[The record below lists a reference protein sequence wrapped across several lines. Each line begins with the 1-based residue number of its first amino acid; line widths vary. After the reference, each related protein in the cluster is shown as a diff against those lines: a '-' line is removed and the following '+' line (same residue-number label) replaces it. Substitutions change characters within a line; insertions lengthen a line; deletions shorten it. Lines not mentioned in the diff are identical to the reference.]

1 MMKTTKLRTLIG
13 GFAVEMIVYGIL
25 VTLYSVLVLH
35 LLGKPLSQL
44 FGDNLTAYAFTSLAL
59 IVAQAVLLD
68 AVTSFLLDQ
77 LHLERIE

>member
-1 MMKTTKLRTLIG
+1 MKTTEMRTLIR
-13 GFAVEMIVYGIL
+13 GFAVEMIMYAIL
-25 VTLYSVLVLH
+25 VTLYSVLVLR

-44 FGDNLTAYAFTSLAL
+44 FGDNLTAYAFMSLGL

-68 AVTSFLLDQ
+68 SVTSFLLDQ